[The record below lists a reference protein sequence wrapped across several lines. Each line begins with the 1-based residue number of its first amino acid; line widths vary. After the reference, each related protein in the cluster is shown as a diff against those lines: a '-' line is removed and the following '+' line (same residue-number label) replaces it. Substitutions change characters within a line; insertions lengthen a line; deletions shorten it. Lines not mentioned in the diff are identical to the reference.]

1 MNPQF
6 SEAVSRPDLR
16 SPTFT
21 RLRRGT
27 TVGWLRIVTLILLDS
42 LLLSLAWQ
50 IAETLGTPTASPW
63 SIYHNP
69 VSLLP
74 IVGVVIGVLTARGLY
89 QAGEMRRDYLAVIQA
104 VTLAEGLLLL
114 IAFFY
119 APDQFVSRSHFLLF
133 WFFSIAMV
141 CLGRFSIDATTSF
154 LRQKGAVRYP
164 VFLICDSTNRT
175 EAIDLVNQ
183 EGRYNIL
190 GAVDASALDRSN
202 REKTFANIRRLGVA
216 EAFVSWD
223 AIKNRLFLCWHFQ
236 TAGITLHILPIGIEP
251 LLKGSQFWM
260 IGGSPSLTFPAPV
273 IAGIDF
279 GLKRTFDFCCS
290 LLLLI
295 VLSPV
300 LLLIALW
307 IRLDSPG
314 PIFYKQTRIGLHSQP
329 FKAWKFRTMVVNAD
343 KLQKELESRNEMK
356 DGIMFK
362 IKDDPRITRIGKFLR
377 RYSLDEL
384 PQLFNVLF
392 GEMSLVGPRPFP
404 MRDVEKFSERHFIR
418 HEVLPGITGLWQVSG
433 RSEITDFEQVIYWDL
448 TYIEKWSIWLDVQ
461 ILFRTVQ
468 VVLNKTGAY

>member
-1 MNPQF
+1 MNFQL
-6 SEAVSRPDLR
+6 SEASSRTDLR

-21 RLRRGT
+21 RLRKGT
-27 TVGWLRIVTLILLDS
+27 TVGWLRVVTLILLDS
-42 LLLSLAWQ
+42 VLLSVAWQ
-50 IAETLGTPTASPW
+50 TAEILGTPKTSPW
-63 SIYHNP
+63 SFYHNP

-74 IVGVVIGVLTARGLY
+74 VVGVIIGVLIARGLY
-89 QAGEMRRDYLAVIQA
+89 QPGEMRRDYLAIVQSI
-104 VTLAEGLLLL
+104 TLAEGLLLL
-114 IAFFY
+114 IAFFH
-119 APDQFVSRSHFLLF
+119 APDQFVSRSHFL
-133 WFFSIAMV
+133 FSWILSILLICV
-141 CLGRFSIDATTSF
+141 GRFTVDAATSF

-164 VFLICDSTNRT
+164 VFLISDPANRA
-175 EAIDLVNQ
+175 EAVDLVNQ
-183 EGRYNIL
+183 EKRYNIL
-190 GAVDASALDRSN
+190 GLADASALDRN
-202 REKTFANIRRLGVA
+202 KREETFANIRRLGVA

-251 LLKGSQFWM
+251 LLKGSQFWV

-273 IAGIDF
+273 ISGIDF
-279 GLKRTFDFCCS
+279 GLKRGFDFCCS
-290 LLLLI
+290 LLLL
-295 VLSPV
+295 VLLSPV
-300 LLLIALW
+300 MLLIALL
-307 IRLDSPG
+307 IKLDSPG
-314 PIFYKQTRIGLHSQP
+314 PVFYKQTRIGLHSQP

-343 KLQKELESRNEMK
+343 KLQKELEARNEMK

-362 IKDDPRITRIGKFLR
+362 IKDDPRITRVGKFLR

-448 TYIEKWSIWLDVQ
+448 SYIEKWSIWLDLQ